1 LKDLKKDLESV
12 KILGIAGSPRHGN
25 TEILVKEALKS
36 AESIGN
42 VETSFLHIGG
52 LKINPCN
59 ACFRCFEE
67 GTNERPCPTHDDDMK
82 MVYPKLIEADGLIL
96 GSPVYYGGIS
106 SQLKTMIDRTEPLV
120 RYTKNLGGK
129 LANKVGGAIVV
140 GYNRNGG
147 QETAIQMIH
156 HFFLVHDMIIVGT
169 GPEDTPGCYYG
180 GSGVTYPKRSRIVN
194 AVMDDELGFKSSRG
208 VGRRVAEV
216 AKLLK
221 TGLGMRGR

>member
-1 LKDLKKDLESV
+1 MKSEISSV
-12 KILGIAGSPRHGN
+12 KILGIVGSPRHGN

-36 AESIGN
+36 AEALGK
-42 VETSFLHIGG
+42 VETRLLHIGG
-52 LKINPCN
+52 LKINPCK

-67 GTNERPCPTHDDDMK
+67 GTAERPCPTHDDDMK
-82 MVYPKLIEADGLIL
+82 KVYPMLIEADGLIL

-106 SQLKTMIDRTEPLV
+106 GQLKTMIDRTEPLV
-120 RYTKNLGGK
+120 RYTKALGGR

-169 GPEDTPGCYYG
+169 GPEETPGCYYG
-180 GSGVTYPKRSRIVN
+180 GSGVTYPKRSRIAN
-194 AVMDDELGFKSSRG
+194 AVLDDELGLKSSRG
-208 VGRRVAEV
+208 LGRRVAEV

-221 TGLGMRGR
+221 TGLSIRDK